1 MDFRLIY
8 EGRLKASGNSAKHV
22 KDKHAIRKQFHKQL
36 SNLYDAHPYLVKL
49 KKVSLIH
56 NFTDYKGNF
65 LPTYETSQV
74 EEQAKRFAR
83 CGYRFVPLVNKAQSL
98 ICGLDI
104 LFLRRENPGDLI
116 LQGGDIDNRI
126 KTLLDALRIPDD
138 CNEIDG
144 APEESEDPFFCL
156 LQNDS
161 LVTELNVVTDRLLVP
176 LKDGQHPNEV
186 VLIIKVKVKGTIAHA
201 AGLAFM

>member
-1 MDFRLIY
+1 MEFRLVY

-22 KDKHAIRKQFHKQL
+22 KDKHAIRRQFHRQL
-36 SNLYDAHPYLVKL
+36 ANLYDNHPYLIKL
-49 KKVSLIH
+49 NTLANWIRE
-56 NFTDYKGNF
+56 DG
-65 LPTYETSQV
+65 EIITSFV
-74 EEQAKRFAR
+74 EEQAKSFSR
-83 CGYRFVPLVNKAQSL
+83 CGYRFVPLVNKTQNL

-116 LQGGDIDNRI
+116 LRGGDVDNRI
-126 KTLLDALRIPDD
+126 KTLLDALRVPDD

-144 APEESEDPFFCL
+144 SPEEGENPFFCL

-161 LVTELNVVTDRLLVP
+161 LVTELSVVTDRLLTP
-176 LKDGQHPNEV
+176 LKEGQHLNEV
-186 VLIIKVKVKGTIAHA
+186 VLIIKVKVRGTVAHG